1 MKKSILLSAMLLFAC
16 VGFTSC
22 SDDDDN
28 GKTPNPEAPSVSE
41 GAFVLNQGNM
51 GNKIEGSL
59 TYLDYATGMASQNVY
74 QNANGQSL
82 GNTPQCAVPYGSKIY
97 LGIYES
103 NVITVIDN
111 KTFKTIKQISLN
123 ANEGQSPRSLV
134 AKDGKVYIS
143 MYNGYVSR
151 LDTLSLAIDGN
162 VKVGPN
168 PEIIAIAENKL
179 YVPNSDGMNWQGKY
193 ANGLTASVID
203 IPSFKVVKT
212 IAVGLN
218 PTEFHSNGKDVFLL
232 CKGNYADISS
242 KVYRLLPDDSMKEI
256 AEATLMDIKGDKVYM
271 ANAPWGTT
279 GANVKY
285 TVYDINTSAMTDMLS
300 DEGVDA
306 PVALA
311 VDPVSGKII
320 VTSYTIDN
328 GNIGTTLDGYAK
340 EYNANGQFVRRYN
353 VGTGPA
359 FIFFNHH

>member
-1 MKKSILLSAMLLFAC
+1 MKKSILWSAMLLFAC

-111 KTFKTIKQISLN
+111 KTFKTIKRISLN
-123 ANEGQSPRSLV
+123 SNEGQKPRSLV

-179 YVPNSDGMNWQGKY
+179 YVPNSDGENYRVGY
-193 ANGLTASVID
+193 GTTASIID
-203 IPSFKVVKT
+203 LSSFTVDKT
-212 IAVGLN
+212 IKVGLN
-218 PTEFHSNGKDVFLL
+218 PTEFRSNGKDVFLI
-232 CKGNYADISS
+232 CKGNYRDVKS
-242 KVYRLLPDDSMKEI
+242 KVYQLLSDDSLKEI
-256 AEATLMDIKGDKVYM
+256 AEATLMDVKDNKLYLV
-271 ANAPWGTT
+271 NAPWGTT
-279 GANVKY
+279 GSNVKY
-285 TVYDINTSAMTDMLS
+285 TVYNINNSSVTDMLS

-320 VTSYTIDN
+320 ITSYPLDN
-328 GNIGTTLDGYAK
+328 GSISTSLAGYAK
-340 EYNANGQFVRRYN
+340 EYNANGQFVHRYD
-353 VGTGPA
+353 VGVGPA
-359 FIFFNHH
+359 LIFFNLN

>member
-1 MKKSILLSAMLLFAC
+1 MKKSILWSAMLLFAC

-218 PTEFHSNGKDVFLL
+218 PTKFCSNGKDVFLL
-232 CKGNYADISS
+232 CMGNYNDVKS
-242 KVYRLLPDDSMKEI
+242 KIYQLLSDDSLKEI
-256 AEATLMDIKGDKVYM
+256 AEANLMDVKDNKLYM
-271 ANAPWGTT
+271 INAPYGVST
-279 GANVKY
+279 VQY
-285 TVYDINTSAMTDMLS
+285 TVYNINNSSVTDMLS

-306 PVALA
+306 PAALA

-320 VTSYTIDN
+320 ITSNPLDN
-328 GNIGTTLDGYAK
+328 GNISYSLAGYAK
-340 EYNANGQFVRRYN
+340 EYDANGQFVRRYN
-353 VGTGPA
+353 VGVGPA
-359 FIFFNHH
+359 VIFFNLN

>member
-1 MKKSILLSAMLLFAC
+1 MKKSILWGVMLSLSCAC
-16 VGFTSC
+16 VSSC
-22 SDDDDN
+22 SDDDD
-28 GKTPNPEAPSVSE
+28 KDKAPDPEVPVVAE

-51 GNKIEGSL
+51 TDKIEGSL
-59 TYLDYATGMASQNVY
+59 TYLDYAKGTASQNVY
-74 QNANGQSL
+74 QNANNGQSI
-82 GNTPQCAVPYGSKIY
+82 GNTPQGAVLYGSKIY
-97 LGIYES
+97 LAIYES
-103 NVITVIDN
+103 NVITIIDRT
-111 KTFKTIKQISLN
+111 TFKTIKQISLN
-123 ANEGQSPRSLV
+123 SNEGQGPRYLA
-134 AKDGKVYIS
+134 AKEGKVYVS

-168 PEIIAIAENKL
+168 PELIAIAGNNL
-179 YVPNSDGMNWQGKY
+179 YVPNSDGMNWREGY
-193 ANGLTASVID
+193 GTTASVID
-203 IPSFKVVKT
+203 IPSFKVAKT
-212 IAVGLN
+212 ITVGLN

-256 AEATLMDIKGDKVYM
+256 AEATLMDIKGDKVYL

-279 GANVKY
+279 GADVKY